1 MKRTDTVTIII
12 AVVLFLAVAAY
23 VGVYAYG
30 ALTDQTVTA
39 EAAVTSVSAEGT
51 ASGIVVRSETLLQ
64 SDEPYIDISVPEGEK
79 VAAGGVVATAM
90 SSQTG
95 LERASRMHELELEIA
110 RVSAAVEGISSAQD
124 LTVRDEMLRSAVL
137 ELSGCVARR
146 ELDRLDAAAL
156 NLRCLTFDESESSQ
170 NELDA
175 LRAELDSL
183 AGSSSADTS
192 FLTAPVSGVFSTAV
206 DGYEHLA
213 PGDLAQLTPQGVT
226 ELVESRGETGE
237 GVYGKLVTD
246 YVWYF
251 AAVMP
256 DADAANLTAGG
267 YANLD
272 FGRYYGS
279 EVSARVESISAGFN
293 GSSAVVFRC
302 DTALADTLAMR
313 EVSAAVVFDEY
324 NGIRVPSDAL
334 RTDDSGGQFVWVI
347 TAMQLE
353 RKDVNVLYRGADFCV
368 VEREAAPNALREG
381 NEIVVSGTDLY
392 EGKLMD

>member
-12 AVVLFLAVAAY
+12 ALVLFLAVAAY
-23 VGVYAYG
+23 AGVYAYG

-39 EAAVTSVSAEGT
+39 EAAVTSVTAEGT
-51 ASGIVVRSETLLQ
+51 ASGIVVRSESVLQ
-64 SDEPYIDISVPEGEK
+64 SAEPYIDISVPDGTK
-79 VAAGGVVATAM
+79 VAAGETIATAM

-95 LERASRMHELELEIA
+95 LERAARIHELELEIA
-110 RVSAAVEGISSAQD
+110 RVSAAVDGISSARD
-124 LTVRDEMLRSAVL
+124 LTARDAQLRSAVL
-137 ELSGCVARR
+137 ELAGCVARR

-170 NELDA
+170 AELDA
-175 LRAELDSL
+175 LQTELSSL
-183 AGSSSADTS
+183 RSSSSSDTS
-192 FLTAPVSGVFSTAV
+192 FLTASFSGVFSTAV
-206 DGYEHLA
+206 DGYEHLG
-213 PGDLAQLTPQGVT
+213 PEDLQDLTPDGVMG
-226 ELVESRGETGE
+226 LVESRGESPDGA
-237 GVYGKLVTD
+237 YGKLVTD
-246 YVWYF
+246 YRWYF

-256 DADAANLTAGG
+256 DADAANLTVGG

-279 EVSARVESISAGFN
+279 GVSALVQSISPGHN
-293 GSSAVVFRC
+293 GSTAVVFMC

-313 EVSAAVVFDEY
+313 EVSASVVFDEY
-324 NGIRVPSDAL
+324 DGIRVPSQAL
-334 RTDDSGGQFVWVI
+334 HEDENGREYVWVI

-353 RKDVNVLYRGADFCV
+353 RKEVTVIYSGDDFCV

-381 NEIVVSGTDLY
+381 NEIVVSGSDLY